1 MNFKNK
7 TYDLFCLNKLQ
18 DQIQDIF
25 GVETLGQYSNIHL
38 QRTYILWIYT
48 FSEVIFI
55 PFNFKIQTLCI
66 HLSGYK
72 ILRFILLNCPSL
84 VLVNSVLFC

>member
-1 MNFKNK
+1 MTRVMNFKNK

-38 QRTYILWIYT
+38 QGTYIL
-48 FSEVIFI
+48 
-55 PFNFKIQTLCI
+55 
-66 HLSGYK
+66 
-72 ILRFILLNCPSL
+72 
-84 VLVNSVLFC
+84 

>member
-1 MNFKNK
+1 MTRVMNFKNK

-55 PFNFKIQTLCI
+55 PFNFKI
-66 HLSGYK
+66 
-72 ILRFILLNCPSL
+72 
-84 VLVNSVLFC
+84 

>member
-38 QRTYILWIYT
+38 QQHTYY
-48 FSEVIFI
+48 E
-55 PFNFKIQTLCI
+55 
-66 HLSGYK
+66 
-72 ILRFILLNCPSL
+72 FILLVKWFSFPLTSKYKHC
-84 VLVNSVLFC
+84 VYT

>member
-38 QRTYILWIYT
+38 QGTYILLIYT

-55 PFNFKIQTLCI
+55 PFNFKI
-66 HLSGYK
+66 
-72 ILRFILLNCPSL
+72 
-84 VLVNSVLFC
+84 